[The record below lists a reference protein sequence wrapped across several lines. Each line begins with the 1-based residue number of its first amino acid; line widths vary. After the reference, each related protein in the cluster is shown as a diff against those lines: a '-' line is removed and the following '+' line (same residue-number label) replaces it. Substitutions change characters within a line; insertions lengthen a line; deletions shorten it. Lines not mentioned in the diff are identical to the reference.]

1 MWDWLKR
8 HGSTASPA
16 AVAEPIPPKHDGAR
30 MAGKYRELHKYLA
43 DRYSNTVVIT
53 FSQIEDLVGFP
64 LPDRARTDR
73 EWWTAAPSTTELQ
86 HAQAWTQAGMT
97 ASPNLLARNVVFER
111 AP

>member
-1 MWDWLKR
+1 
-8 HGSTASPA
+8 
-16 AVAEPIPPKHDGAR
+16 

-64 LPDRARTDR
+64 LPDRARMDR
-73 EWWTAAPSTTELQ
+73 EWWTAAPSTELQ
-86 HAQAWTQAGMT
+86 HAHAWTQAGMT